1 MSQVLGQHSHCS
13 GPFEP
18 VLQEKPLMPK
28 RPTPQT
34 ASVAHAL
41 TGAKLNA
48 PAAERNVDALCQLLA
63 QVAPPSGTALELAS
77 GTGQHIVRFAA
88 QFPQLA
94 WQPTEIDAS
103 RLASINAYADETG
116 LKNLRAA
123 AALDACS
130 SNWSGSFSGQSLIL
144 LTNLLHLISAREA
157 QTLIAQSARA
167 LAPGGTFII
176 YGPFMRS
183 GELTSDGDRAF
194 HHSLSEQDSKIGY
207 KDDVDTFDFAR
218 KAGLELRRVVEMP
231 ANNLALVLFRP
242 S

>member
-1 MSQVLGQHSHCS
+1 
-13 GPFEP
+13 
-18 VLQEKPLMPK
+18 MPK
-28 RPTPQT
+28 RPTLQS
-34 ASVAHAL
+34 ASVAHVL

-48 PAAERNVDALCQLLA
+48 PSAVRNVDALCQLLA
-63 QVAPPSGTALELAS
+63 QVAPPSGKALELAS

-88 QFPQLA
+88 QFRQLD

-103 RLASINAYADETG
+103 RLASINAYAGEAG
-116 LKNLRAA
+116 LENLRTAV
-123 AALDACS
+123 ALDACS
-130 SNWSGSFSGQSLIL
+130 SNWSDSFRGLSLIL
-144 LTNLLHLISAREA
+144 LTNLLHLISAKEA

-194 HHSLSEQDSKIGY
+194 HHSLSEQDAEIGY
-207 KDDVDTFDFAR
+207 KDDVDTIDFAR
-218 KAGLELRRVVEMP
+218 EAGLEVQRVVEMP